1 MLSVIILNYKNVNLT
16 SKCVSYV
23 INATK
28 DVNIKTQVI
37 IVDNSAQETADKL
50 KTIIPDAHIIENS
63 ENNGFSKANNQGILA
78 SEGEFILLL
87 NNDAFINSKCLV
99 TGIDY
104 VKNNNKC
111 GVWAPKLVGED
122 GSFQVSCAKL
132 PSIKG
137 LVQEYILL
145 NDNNSYPDL
154 NKWKEPHNVGNV
166 IGAFM
171 LMEKK
176 KIEEVGLLDEDY
188 FFTVEDVDY
197 CKRIHEAGYSVIYDP
212 RCGIVHIG
220 SASQEDKWINDPYM
234 HKFRILYFRKNHGVF
249 MAFLSKIIIYIGL
262 NIRKCF
268 SKYSKLRKKEKE

>member
-1 MLSVIILNYKNVNLT
+1 MLSVIILNYRNINLT
-16 SKCVSYV
+16 AKCVSYV
-23 INATK
+23 SNATK
-28 DVNIKTQVI
+28 DADIKTQVI
-37 IVDNSAQETADKL
+37 IVDNSAKETADKL
-50 KTIIPDAHIIENS
+50 KKLISGAHIIENL
-63 ENNGFSKANNQGILA
+63 ENMGFSKANNQGILA

-87 NNDAFINSKCLV
+87 NNDAFINSECLV
-99 TGIDY
+99 KGINY
-104 VKNNNKC
+104 IKNNNKC

-122 GSFQVSCAKL
+122 GSVQVSCAEL

-137 LVQEYILL
+137 LIQEYILL
-145 NDNNSYPDL
+145 KDNNSYPDL

-212 RCGIVHIG
+212 RCEIVHIG
-220 SASQEDKWINDPYM
+220 GASQEDKWINDPYM
-234 HKFRILYFRKNHGVF
+234 HKFRVLYFRKNHGVF
-249 MAFLSKIIIYIGL
+249 MASLSKIIIYMGL
-262 NIRKCF
+262 KIRKCF
-268 SKYSKLRKKEKE
+268 SKYSKLRKKE